1 MDTELIKL
9 QNIMSLSEQKLVS
22 CVIQITKL
30 CDWNKTKQ
38 KNKMLKQ
45 KVFFK
50 TNKPKLIG
58 SGCQSSDL
66 KVRGVNVVF
75 LLR

>member
-1 MDTELIKL
+1 MNTELIKF

-22 CVIQITKL
+22 CVIQIPKL

-45 KVFFK
+45 EVFFL
-50 TNKPKLIG
+50 NKQTKAY
-58 SGCQSSDL
+58 
-66 KVRGVNVVF
+66 R
-75 LLR
+75 

>member
-1 MDTELIKL
+1 MNTELIKF

-22 CVIQITKL
+22 CVMQIPKL

-45 KVFFK
+45 KAFFTK
-50 TNKPKLIG
+50 QTN
-58 SGCQSSDL
+58 QSL
-66 KVRGVNVVF
+66 
-75 LLR
+75 

>member
-1 MDTELIKL
+1 MNTELIKF

-22 CVIQITKL
+22 CVIQIPKL

-45 KVFFK
+45 KVFFL
-50 TNKPKLIG
+50 NKQTKAY
-58 SGCQSSDL
+58 
-66 KVRGVNVVF
+66 R
-75 LLR
+75 